1 MDIVNRCM
9 PPIYLMSGMII
20 AVMKKNA
27 DCSGLPI
34 AQVVEGHPHWV
45 GDLDYSY
52 FYRELSDCL
61 KLQNK
66 TWSDLEGRWLYKHR
80 RLKGL

>member
-1 MDIVNRCM
+1 MNIVIRCI

-20 AVMKKNA
+20 AVMKKTE

-34 AQVVEGHPHWV
+34 AQIVDGNPRWM
-45 GDLDYSY
+45 GDIDYSY
-52 FYRELSDCL
+52 FYREMSECL
-61 KLQNK
+61 RLQNK

-80 RLKGL
+80 